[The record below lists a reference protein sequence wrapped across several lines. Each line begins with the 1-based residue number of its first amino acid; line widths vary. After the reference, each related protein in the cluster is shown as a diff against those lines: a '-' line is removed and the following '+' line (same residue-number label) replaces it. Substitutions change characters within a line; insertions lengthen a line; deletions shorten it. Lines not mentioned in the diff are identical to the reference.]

1 MKLLAPAGRNVG
13 TKQNTETI
21 FRPAGALKTN
31 NHLFLQ
37 TVSPSGATLLL
48 NKYYFQTFLQK
59 FNLLQL
65 FLPLKLHHFEIKI
78 SVGETLTK
86 EKKHLIAMQKS

>member
-1 MKLLAPAGRNVG
+1 MGNLLQRSNMFVASHKADKGAPAGRNVG

-37 TVSPSGATLLL
+37 TVSPSGATLPL
-48 NKYYFQTFLQK
+48 N
-59 FNLLQL
+59 
-65 FLPLKLHHFEIKI
+65 
-78 SVGETLTK
+78 
-86 EKKHLIAMQKS
+86 